1 MKLKPS
7 TSNFFKKAYWWFKAT
22 LLVVAISTIAYG
34 VGSDNDQSVSGI
46 IKIYNP
52 SSTTYVKHFMARSQ
66 AHAAND
72 NSYDNYCSGY
82 FNTTSAITGIQFKAT
97 SGNLEAGTFKLYGV
111 N

>member
-1 MKLKPS
+1 
-7 TSNFFKKAYWWFKAT
+7 
-22 LLVVAISTIAYG
+22 
-34 VGSDNDQSVSGI
+34 
-46 IKIYNP
+46 
-52 SSTTYVKHFMARSQ
+52 MARSS

-72 NSYDNYCSGY
+72 NCYDNYCSGY